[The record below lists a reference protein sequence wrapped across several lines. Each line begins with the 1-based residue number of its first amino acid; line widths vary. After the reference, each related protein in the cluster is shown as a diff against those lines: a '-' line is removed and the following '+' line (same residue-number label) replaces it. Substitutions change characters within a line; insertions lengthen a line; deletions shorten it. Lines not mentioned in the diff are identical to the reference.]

1 MGPVVLNQETDIST
15 TGRGDADVEAASSM
29 PTQASQSY
37 GGTAE
42 TFPPFPA
49 SDEPIRDDD
58 APKRIAD
65 SGSPVPRVLAPDLL
79 RGLLMVLMALDHTVV
94 ALNSW
99 EHGQG
104 RDGEQDG
111 TIIRRWNWP
120 LAYAIRTLTHLCAP
134 GFTFLM
140 GMGIAYFG
148 RSRARLG
155 WTSYQM
161 VRHFAIRAAILTLI
175 TVLMGVIFT
184 AGRIWFLNAVLFSLA
199 VDYFLAGLL
208 WLVISKTEPALQQ
221 LVGRWLPEF
230 TEPAVTQPLLNES
243 RSIATP
249 KSKATAR
256 ANTISWHVHNLV
268 LVAMAAVTIWW
279 NIWLSPN
286 SGHCQAEDVMP
297 VVATSL
303 PQNTAVQIWF
313 HMVLTERIM
322 SGFPPLA
329 WLSFAILGLLYGRL
343 LIAKSSSPVAIKCT
357 TILAASGFALLF
369 VLTRVFHFG
378 NLSEG
383 CLQTEDQ
390 ATHPG
395 SNQYLASPQSF
406 FYIIKYPP
414 DVAFFAFTMAG
425 NLFLLALFDVIPFQI
440 TKHFTLLLAYGKS
453 ALFFYLA
460 HQVTLFPLGAVLK
473 SVFGHELDYKDPMSG
488 KTAVGVE
495 NVLVYFGLYG
505 SVLAILYP
513 LCQWYSQ
520 FKQTTA
526 PNSIWRF
533 F

>member
-1 MGPVVLNQETDIST
+1 MGSGVLNQETDIST
-15 TGRGDADVEAASSM
+15 TRRGGADVEAASSM
-29 PTQASQSY
+29 PTRAPQSY

-42 TFPPFPA
+42 TTPPFPIG
-49 SDEPIRDDD
+49 DQPIRDDD
-58 APKRIAD
+58 APKRIAN
-65 SGSPVPRVLAPDLL
+65 STSPTTRVLAPDLL

-99 EHGQG
+99 RHGQG
-104 RDGEQDG
+104 GDGELDG
-111 TIIRRWNWP
+111 AIVRRWNWS

-140 GMGIAYFG
+140 GMGVAYFG
-148 RSRARLG
+148 QSRARLG

-161 VRHFAIRAAILTLI
+161 IRHFAIRAAILTLI

-184 AGRIWFLNAVLFSLA
+184 AGKVWFLNAVMFSLA
-199 VDYFLAGLL
+199 IDYFLAGLL
-208 WLVISKTEPALQQ
+208 WLVVNKTEPALQQ

-230 TEPAVTQPLLNES
+230 TEPAATQPLLNES
-243 RSIATP
+243 RSVATP
-249 KSKATAR
+249 TSKATAR
-256 ANTISWHVHNLV
+256 ANTISWHVHNLA
-268 LVAMAAVTIWW
+268 LLALAAVTIWW

-297 VVATSL
+297 VVSTSL

-313 HMVLTERIM
+313 RIVQTERII
-322 SGFPPLA
+322 SVFPPLA

-343 LIAKSSSPVAIKCT
+343 LIARSWSPVATKCT

-390 ATHPG
+390 ASHPG

-406 FYIIKYPP
+406 FYLVKYPP
-414 DVAFFAFTMAG
+414 DVAFFAYTMAG
-425 NLFLLALFDVIPFQI
+425 NLFLLALFDVIPFQV
-440 TKHFTLLLAYGKS
+440 TKRFTLLLTYGKS

-460 HQVTLFPLGAVLK
+460 HQVILFSLGAVLQ
-473 SVFGHELDYKDPMSG
+473 SLFGHELDYEDPISG
-488 KTAVGVE
+488 RNAVGVE
-495 NVLVYFGLYG
+495 NVWVYFGLCA

-513 LCQWYSQ
+513 LCQWYSR
-520 FKQTTA
+520 FKQTKA

>member
-1 MGPVVLNQETDIST
+1 MGSGDLNQETDIST
-15 TGRGDADVEAASSM
+15 TRRGGVDVEAVSSM

-42 TFPPFPA
+42 TSPPFPA
-49 SDEPIRDDD
+49 SNQPNRNNDAPIRM
-58 APKRIAD
+58 AD
-65 SGSPVPRVLAPDLL
+65 SKSPITRVLAPDLL

-99 EHGQG
+99 QHGQG
-104 RDGEQDG
+104 RDGEVDG
-111 TIIRRWNWP
+111 AIIRRWNWP

-140 GMGIAYFG
+140 GMGVAYFG

-161 VRHFAIRAAILTLI
+161 IRHFAIRAAILTLI

-184 AGRIWFLNAVLFSLA
+184 AGRLWFLNAILFSLA
-199 VDYFLAGLL
+199 IDYFLAGLL

-221 LVGRWLPEF
+221 LGERWLPEF

-243 RSIATP
+243 RRIATP
-249 KSKATAR
+249 TSRATAR
-256 ANTISWHVHNLV
+256 ANAISWHVHNLV
-268 LVAMAAVTIWW
+268 LLALAAVTIWW

-286 SGHCQAEDVMP
+286 SGHCQAADVKP
-297 VVATSL
+297 VVAASL

-313 HMVLTERIM
+313 HMVQTERII
-322 SGFPPLA
+322 SVFPPLA

-343 LIAKSSSPVAIKCT
+343 LIAQSWSPVTIKCT

-390 ATHPG
+390 TTHPG

-414 DVAFFAFTMAG
+414 DVAFFSYTMAG
-425 NLFLLALFDVIPFQI
+425 NLFLLALFDVIPFQV
-440 TKHFTLLLAYGKS
+440 TKRFTLLLAYGKS
-453 ALFFYLA
+453 ALFFYIA
-460 HQVTLFPLGAVLK
+460 HQLTLFPLGAILK
-473 SVFGHELDYKDPMSG
+473 SAFGHELDYEDPISG
-488 KTAVGVE
+488 KNAVGVE
-495 NVLVYFGLYG
+495 NVWVYFGLCA

-513 LCQWYSQ
+513 LSQWYSQ
-520 FKQTTA
+520 FKQTKT

>member
-1 MGPVVLNQETDIST
+1 MGSGVLNQETDIST
-15 TGRGDADVEAASSM
+15 TRRGDVNVEAASSM
-29 PTQASQSY
+29 STQAYQSY

-42 TFPPFPA
+42 TSPPFPA
-49 SDEPIRDDD
+49 SNQPARDDD
-58 APKRIAD
+58 TPKWIPD
-65 SGSPVPRVLAPDLL
+65 SKSPVTRVLAPDLL

-94 ALNSW
+94 AINSW
-99 EHGQG
+99 QHGQG
-104 RDGEQDG
+104 RDTELDG
-111 TIIRRWNWP
+111 AIIRRWNWP
-120 LAYAIRTLTHLCAP
+120 LGYAIRTLTHLCAP

-140 GMGIAYFG
+140 GMGVVYFG

-161 VRHFAIRAAILTLI
+161 IRHFAIRAAILTLI

-184 AGRIWFLNAVLFSLA
+184 AGRFWFLNAVLFSLA

-208 WLVISKTEPALQQ
+208 WLVVNKTEPALQQ

-249 KSKATAR
+249 TSKATAR
-256 ANTISWHVHNLV
+256 ANAISWHVHNLLLLV
-268 LVAMAAVTIWW
+268 LAAVTIWW

-286 SGHCQAEDVMP
+286 SGHCQAEDVKP

-303 PQNTAVQIWF
+303 PQNVAVQIWF
-313 HMVLTERIM
+313 HMVQTERII
-322 SGFPPLA
+322 SVFPPLA

-343 LIAKSSSPVAIKCT
+343 LIAQSRSPVTIKYT

-369 VLTRVFHFG
+369 VLTRLFHFG

-390 ATHPG
+390 TTHPG

-425 NLFLLALFDVIPFQI
+425 NLFLLALFDVIPFQV
-440 TKHFTLLLAYGKS
+440 TKRFTLLLAYGKS
-453 ALFFYLA
+453 ALFFYLV

-473 SVFGHELDYKDPMSG
+473 SMFGHELDYKDFMSG
-488 KTAVGVE
+488 KNAVGVE
-495 NVLVYFGLYG
+495 NVWAYFGLCA

-513 LCQWYSQ
+513 LCQWYSR
-520 FKQTTA
+520 FKQTKG
-526 PNSIWRF
+526 PISIWRF